1 MTVSV
6 DTLKLTQVQGV
17 IAVRETGA
25 TPAVGTIALATT
37 LKKASETQAS
47 PVVDISCIQWSL
59 EAGATATITRDSKVL
74 HTLSLSGK
82 LEFYGFSENTNN
94 DADIAVAVTGGAGTV
109 IITCSKISGYGSQ
122 QHQGADGDLG

>member
-1 MTVSV
+1 MAVSV

-17 IAVRETGA
+17 VAVRETGA
-25 TPAVGTIALATT
+25 TPATGTIALATT
-37 LKKASETQAS
+37 LKKASETQSS
-47 PVVDISCIQWSL
+47 PVVDISSIMWSL
-59 EAGATATITRDSKVL
+59 GSGVTATITRDSKVL

-94 DADIAVAVTGGAGTV
+94 DADIEVDIDGAGTV
-109 IITCSKISGYGSQ
+109 ILTCAKISGYGSQ